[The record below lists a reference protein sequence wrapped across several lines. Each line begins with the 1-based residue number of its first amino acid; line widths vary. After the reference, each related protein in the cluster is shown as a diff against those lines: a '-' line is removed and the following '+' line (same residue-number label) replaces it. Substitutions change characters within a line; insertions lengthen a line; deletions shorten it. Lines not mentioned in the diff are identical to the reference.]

1 VLQLTTEDYFLSNRL
16 GGVDDDNVID
26 AYQENVSRLGYTVY
40 FNVQTEGQRTYI
52 QYWMFYV
59 FNPGSFNR
67 HQGDWEMVQV
77 VLDVN
82 EQPLATI
89 YSQHHSGVQARWS
102 DVLVQDQTHPMVH
115 VALGSHANY
124 YRYYE
129 GKLEGDHCDDDGIV
143 LQPSDYALVGI
154 QEDVPGGQPDTS
166 WVWFG
171 GKWGTVPDLLANVRG
186 EAGPPGPMYREE
198 GAMWDGA
205 AFYEGA
211 RDFDTG
217 TLWVKFLLY
226 YATWIILGI
235 VLFSVFFTFLRGY
248 GKRKKG
254 ELRSPYLELLNIRG
268 KDRRSIA
275 NMIALAGLIIA
286 VIGMTYP
293 VFTMEAWVVG
303 GQYATGDYVTLFS
316 LGGTDVLVL
325 NTLDPNGDLLSLG
338 TVTVN
343 FALLLGSLVLL
354 FVLSN
359 IASTPKKNAR
369 RYMGFG
375 VTIIFIFTM
384 FFLAVLIMGD
394 IVSYLAPSEEGGLV
408 ELVNYASQNPLG
420 GTAIIQNPTFGQVE
434 VRWGMD
440 WGALLLPAGIALVG
454 AGLLM
459 RSVAK
464 DGINE

>member
-1 VLQLTTEDYFLSNRL
+1 M
-16 GGVDDDNVID
+16 
-26 AYQENVSRLGYTVY
+26 VY
-40 FNVQTEGQRTYI
+40 
-52 QYWMFYV
+52 
-59 FNPGSFNR
+59 
-67 HQGDWEMVQV
+67 
-77 VLDVN
+77 
-82 EQPLATI
+82 
-89 YSQHHSGVQARWS
+89 
-102 DVLVQDQTHPMVH
+102 

-129 GKLEGDHCDDDGIV
+129 GKLEGDHCDDNGIV
-143 LQPSDYALVGI
+143 LEPADYVLIEI
-154 QEDVPGGQPDTS
+154 QEDIPGGQPDTS

-205 AFYEGA
+205 AFFEGA
-211 RDFDTG
+211 RAFDISM
-217 TLWVKFLLY
+217 LWAKLLLY
-226 YATWIILGI
+226 YSTWIILGI
-235 VLFSVFFTFLRGY
+235 VLISVFFTFLRGY
-248 GKRKKG
+248 KKRKKG
-254 ELRSPYLELLNIRG
+254 ELRSPYLELLTIKG

-275 NMIALAGLIIA
+275 NTIALAGLIIA

-316 LGGTDVLVL
+316 LGGTDILVL
-325 NTLDPNGDLLSLG
+325 NTLDPNGELLSLG
-338 TVTVN
+338 TVAVN
-343 FALLLGSLVLL
+343 FALLLGSMVLL

-359 IASTPKKNAR
+359 FASTPKKIAR

-375 VTIIFIFTM
+375 VTIIIISA
-384 FFLAVLIMGD
+384 FFLWAVLIMGD

-408 ELVNYASQNPLG
+408 ELVSYASQNPLG
-420 GTAIIQNPTFGQVE
+420 GAATIQNPTFGQVE

-440 WGALLLPAGIALVG
+440 WGALRLPAGMALVV

-464 DGINE
+464 DGNNE